1 MNAIIARYIEIGCP
15 LIIPNGIVELDNVNV
30 LLSPRSLWAS
40 VSLLRLVMLTDNEEM
55 IQYVV
60 QRSSLDINDYEI
72 QDPSQPILFDRDPSA
87 TIMSILTS
95 GLSDDTI
102 RTAIRALPADRLSEC
117 MYGRSLAL
125 ASIVGPDVAIA
136 IADKISDYEGKVEVE
151 SRYSVGE
158 DTI

>member
-15 LIIPNGIVELDNVNV
+15 LIIPNGIIELDDVNV
-30 LLSPRSLWAS
+30 LLSPSSLSAS
-40 VSLLRLVMLTDNEEM
+40 VSLLRLAMLSDNEEM

-60 QRSSLDINDYEI
+60 QRSSLNINDYEI

-95 GLSDDTI
+95 GLSDDTV
-102 RTAIRALPADRLSEC
+102 RMAIRALPADRLSER
-117 MYGRSLAL
+117 MHGRSLAL
-125 ASIVGPDVAIA
+125 ASIVGPDAAVV

-151 SRYSVGE
+151 SRYSIGE